1 MDPLEARSLIPLTGH
16 YIDMNHARVSPMSRA
31 QPCGNRAGHFYNTEE
46 EIDRVLDVLAAESVA
61 R

>member
-1 MDPLEARSLIPLTGH
+1 MERLEARSLIPLRGH
-16 YIDMNHARVSPMSRA
+16 Y
-31 QPCGNRAGHFYNTEE
+31 TEE